1 LSSPLHPIK
10 ELIAAAIRVFIAS
23 RNNL

>member
-23 RNNL
+23 WNNL